1 MNNEYTIVC
10 KMPTEYFSLNKK
22 VIIITGGAG
31 LLGEQYAKIIAKAN
45 GTPIILD
52 LNKKKSKKICEKLN
66 NLHSCN
72 AQYFVCDITNEGQV
86 QKVLIKLKKK
96 FQKNKIF
103 GLINN
108 AAFNPQPSK
117 NKNKNSLENFKLIYW
132 EREIKVGLTGA
143 FICSK
148 IFGNFFAKNGG
159 GTIINISSDLGIK
172 APKQSLYSHLN
183 YFKPVTYSV
192 IKHGLHGLTKYIC
205 SYWGKSKVRCNTLA
219 PGGVFN
225 NQNKKFVNK
234 LRKEIPMDRMAKL
247 SDFDGIILY
256 LLSDLSSF
264 TNGSLIS
271 VDGGR
276 TVI

>member
-1 MNNEYTIVC
+1 
-10 KMPTEYFSLNKK
+10 MPTEYFSLNKK

-52 LNKKKSKKICEKLN
+52 LKKNKSKRICEKLN
-66 NLHSCN
+66 SLYDCN
-72 AQYFVCDITNEGQV
+72 AQFFLCDIAKERQV
-86 QKVLIKLKKK
+86 QTVLTKLKKK
-96 FQKNKIF
+96 FKNGKIF

-108 AAFNPQPSK
+108 AAFNPQPSDSK
-117 NKNKNSLENFKLIYW
+117 TNNKLENFKLLHW
-132 EREIKVGLTGA
+132 EKEINVGLTGA

-148 IFGNFFAKNGG
+148 IFGNFFSKNGG
-159 GTIINISSDLGIK
+159 GSIINISSDLGIK

-219 PGGVFN
+219 PGGVLN

-234 LRKEIPMDRMAKL
+234 LRKEIPMNRMAKL

-276 TVI
+276 AVI

>member
-1 MNNEYTIVC
+1 
-10 KMPTEYFSLNKK
+10 MPTEYFSLKKK

-31 LLGEQYAKIIAKAN
+31 LLGEQYAKIIAKAD
-45 GTPIILD
+45 GVPIILD
-52 LNKKKSKKICEKLN
+52 LNKKKSKKICENLN
-66 NLHSCN
+66 NLYDCN
-72 AQYFVCDITNEGQV
+72 AKYFKCDITDERQV
-86 QKVLIKLKKK
+86 QKVLIKLKTK
-96 FQKNKIF
+96 FKKNKIF

-108 AAFNPQPSK
+108 AAFNPQPNKSK
-117 NKNKNSLENFKLIYW
+117 NNNNLENFKLTHW
-132 EREIKVGLTGA
+132 EKEIKVGLTGA

-148 IFGNFFAKNGG
+148 IFGNFFSKNGG

-172 APKQSLYSHLN
+172 APKQILYRHLN

-234 LRKEIPMDRMAKL
+234 LRKEIPMNRMANL

-256 LLSDLSSF
+256 LLSDLSSY